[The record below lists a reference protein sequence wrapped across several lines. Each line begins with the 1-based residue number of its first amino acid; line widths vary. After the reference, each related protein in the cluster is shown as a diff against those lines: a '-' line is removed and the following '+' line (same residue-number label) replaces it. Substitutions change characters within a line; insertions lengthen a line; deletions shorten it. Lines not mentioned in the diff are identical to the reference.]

1 MLPLLTQFTIG
12 LRSRDSEFLL
22 GAAWTMTRL
31 RGPILVQPVSLG
43 RTKT

>member
-1 MLPLLTQFTIG
+1 MLPLLTQFT